1 MALKIVTDEQPSMT
15 RVAALTLARDLAE
28 QQSDVLGRS
37 QLAALRVPRWVV
49 RLEIR
54 SGRWARRGRQ
64 TLTTHNGPLSP
75 AAQRWVAVLEVGR
88 RAALD
93 GVSALQAAGVTG
105 LSDTEVTVITPKGST
120 PCRPPDVVVQ
130 ESRMFREADVMTVG
144 IRRIR
149 PAVAAVHAAL
159 WAHTDRQ
166 AAYFL
171 VLVIQQRLAR
181 PSDLADTLSR
191 IRRHRRRPALRALVA
206 ELVAGS
212 QSLHELDVAADLR
225 RRGFPVRQ
233 QVVRRRPSGTEYLDI
248 ELDGYEVCVEVDGIG
263 HQDPARQLS
272 DLIRDILTLADG
284 KVTVRLPMLA
294 YVLDKERVLDA
305 VGQLLGARGW
315 TAAA

>member
-1 MALKIVTDEQPSMT
+1 MKLNIVTDERPSMT
-15 RVAALTLARDLAE
+15 RAAALALVRELAE
-28 QQSDVLGRS
+28 EQRDVVSRR

-49 RLEIR
+49 RLELR

-64 TLTTHNGPLSP
+64 TVTTHNGPLT
-75 AAQRWVAVLEVGR
+75 AAARHWVAVLEVGC

-105 LSDTEVTVITPKGST
+105 LSDTDVTVITPKGST
-120 PCRPPDVVVQ
+120 PYRPPDVVVQ
-130 ESRMFREADVMTVG
+130 ESRMYREADVITIG
-144 IRRIR
+144 IRRVR

-171 VLVIQQRLAR
+171 TLVIQQRLAR
-181 PSDLADTLSR
+181 PSDLADALSR
-191 IRRHRRRPALRALVA
+191 IRRHRRRLPLRALIA
-206 ELVAGS
+206 QLVAGS
-212 QSLHELDVAADLR
+212 QSLHELDVVADLR

-248 ELDGYEVCVEVDGIG
+248 ELDGYQVCVEVDGIG
-263 HQDPARQLS
+263 HQDPVQQLS
-272 DLIRDILTLADG
+272 DLVRDILTLADG

-305 VGQLLGARGW
+305 VEQLLFARGW
-315 TAAA
+315 SAAA